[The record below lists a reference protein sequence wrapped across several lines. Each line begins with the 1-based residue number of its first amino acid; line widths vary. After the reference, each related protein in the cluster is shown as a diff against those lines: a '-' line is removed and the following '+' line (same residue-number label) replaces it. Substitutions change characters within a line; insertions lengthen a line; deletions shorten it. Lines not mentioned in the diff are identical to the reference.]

1 MLSKKLLNLIAAVA
15 FLSPLSSHA
24 ALIIGAND
32 ELLGA
37 TGVTVGSYIYD
48 VSFID
53 GSCQSV
59 YSGCDEISDFTFQ
72 DLASANQASQAL
84 LDQVFLGI
92 YDTIPSLI
100 NGCTAFDLCFV
111 DTVFAFTTWGSPK
124 SIAARNA
131 RTVDDL
137 IVSSTTSPGHDQS
150 NPSNG
155 SAARSTWAKWSLVG
169 LADIPSQIPEPS
181 VWILMLLGLASL
193 GMSRRRT
200 KQ

>member
-15 FLSPLSSHA
+15 FLSSLSSHA
-24 ALIIGAND
+24 ALIVGAND

-59 YSGCDEISDFTFQ
+59 YSGCNEISDFTFQ

-100 NGCTAFDLCFV
+100 NGCTASEVCFV
-111 DTVFAFTTWGSPK
+111 ATAYGFNNTSTQSAS
-124 SIAARNA
+124 ARNA
-131 RTVDDL
+131 DTINDMVAHP
-137 IVSSTTSPGHDQS
+137 SMSTHHDHS

-155 SAARSTWAKWSLVG
+155 SAARVTFAKWSLVG

-193 GMSRRRT
+193 GMSRRRA

>member
-15 FLSPLSSHA
+15 FFSPLSSNA
-24 ALIIGAND
+24 ALIVGTND
-32 ELLGA
+32 ALLGA

-59 YSGCDEISDFTFQ
+59 FSGCNEISDFTFQ

-92 YDTIPSLI
+92 YDTNPSLT
-100 NGCTAFDLCFV
+100 NGCTASDRCFV
-111 DTVFAFTTWGSPK
+111 VTAYGFNNTLTHSAS
-124 SIAARNA
+124 ARNA
-131 RTVDDL
+131 SGSGDL
-137 IVSSTTSPGHDQS
+137 LVHQNWSTGHYQS
-150 NPSNG
+150 DPSKG
-155 SAARSTWAKWSLVG
+155 SAARVTFAKWSLVG

-181 VWILMLLGLASL
+181 VWILMLLGLTRAC
-193 GMSRRRT
+193 
-200 KQ
+200 